1 MDLIEHELIKRARG
15 GDTGAFKQLVE
26 ENQKQ
31 VFNMAMELTG
41 NGADA
46 DDLAQIV
53 FIKAY
58 KGLSRFKGQA
68 KFQSWLYRI
77 MVNSHID
84 ESRKR
89 LSRGGWEVSPVHR
102 AEGDEKE
109 LFIDTSSAHNP
120 EAQSEAAGMRADIEI
135 ALQALAPQ
143 QRTIFVMRHYKDMPL
158 KEIAQALGVTTGTVK
173 SQLFRA
179 LQHLQEKLAFY
190 RHELGLGSS

>member
-1 MDLIEHELIKRARG
+1 MELIEHELIKRARG

-31 VFNMAMELTG
+31 VFNRAMELTG

-89 LSRGGWEVSPVHR
+89 LSRGGWEVAPVHR

-120 EAQSEAAGMRADIEI
+120 EAQSEAASMRADIEI

>member
-1 MDLIEHELIKRARG
+1 MELNDHELVKRAQG

-26 ENQKQ
+26 EHQIQ

-41 NGADA
+41 NWADA

-58 KGLSRFKGQA
+58 KGLGKFKAQA
-68 KFQSWLYRI
+68 KFLSWLYRI

-89 LSRGGWEVSPVHR
+89 LSRGGWPVSPVHQ
-102 AEGDEKE
+102 ADSEEKE
-109 LFIDTSSAHNP
+109 LFIDTSSANNP
-120 EAQSEAAGMRADIEI
+120 EAQAEAAAMRSDIEA
-135 ALQALAPQ
+135 ALQTLAPQ

-158 KEIAQALGVTTGTVK
+158 KEIALALGVTTGTVK

-179 LQHLQEKLAFY
+179 LKHLQEKLAIY
-190 RHELGLGSS
+190 RGELGLGST